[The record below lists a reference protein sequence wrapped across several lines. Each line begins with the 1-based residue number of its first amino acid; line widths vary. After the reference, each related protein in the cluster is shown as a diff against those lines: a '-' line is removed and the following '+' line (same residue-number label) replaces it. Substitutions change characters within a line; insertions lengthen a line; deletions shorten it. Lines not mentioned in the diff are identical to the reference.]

1 MTELQEILDKQGVD
15 ALLKRLETFSNERL
29 LVELDD
35 VLEFDLW
42 RLTGNSGPFREA
54 IRKTAYGYIIKE
66 LRNRLK

>member
-15 ALLKRLETFSNERL
+15 ALREHLKTLPSEL
-29 LVELDD
+29 LLAELDD

-42 RLTGNSGPFREA
+42 RLTGNSRPFREA